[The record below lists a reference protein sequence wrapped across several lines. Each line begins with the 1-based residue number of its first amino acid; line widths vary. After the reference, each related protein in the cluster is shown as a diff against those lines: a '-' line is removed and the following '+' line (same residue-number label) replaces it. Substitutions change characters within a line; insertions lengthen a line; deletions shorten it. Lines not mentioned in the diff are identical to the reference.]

1 VQAFVIRRLLWAILL
16 AVVITLITFMVFF
29 VIPGET
35 RGGPGQHGLI
45 EPTLQNQFNLHG
57 SLPVQYVG
65 FMSHLLR
72 GDIGL
77 SRTMGI
83 PAAQVI
89 VRSLPVT
96 VSLIIGGTL
105 FWLLLAVPIG
115 MLSAARPRSLLDK
128 GLMIFVLLGVS
139 AHPLWLSLVLSYVF
153 GVQLHV
159 FPVAG
164 YCDFVRPGQ
173 QHLCGGPTYWAYHMF
188 LPWLTF
194 ALGFAALYAR
204 MIRATVIESLDED
217 YVRTARAKGA
227 GKLRVM
233 RRHVLPNAVL
243 PIISMLGMDVGIA
256 FAGALFIEIVYGLP
270 GMGLMMFRS
279 LNAGDLP
286 VIMGI
291 VLVVSLAVA
300 LANLVADIL
309 TCLVDPRIRGAT
321 RSARAGFPIL
331 RWRPRAQPRVTE
343 STS

>member
-1 VQAFVIRRLLWAILL
+1 
-16 AVVITLITFMVFF
+16 
-29 VIPGET
+29 
-35 RGGPGQHGLI
+35 
-45 EPTLQNQFNLHG
+45 
-57 SLPVQYVG
+57 
-65 FMSHLLR
+65 
-72 GDIGL
+72 
-77 SRTMGI
+77 
-83 PAAQVI
+83 
-89 VRSLPVT
+89 
-96 VSLIIGGTL
+96 
-105 FWLLLAVPIG
+105 

-233 RRHVLPNAVL
+233 RRHVRPNSVL
-243 PIISMLGMDVGIA
+243 TISSMLGRVVGIA
-256 FAGALFIEIVYGLP
+256 FV
-270 GMGLMMFRS
+270 
-279 LNAGDLP
+279 GD
-286 VIMGI
+286 
-291 VLVVSLAVA
+291 
-300 LANLVADIL
+300 
-309 TCLVDPRIRGAT
+309 THT
-321 RSARAGFPIL
+321 
-331 RWRPRAQPRVTE
+331 
-343 STS
+343 

>member
-1 VQAFVIRRLLWAILL
+1 
-16 AVVITLITFMVFF
+16 M
-29 VIPGET
+29 
-35 RGGPGQHGLI
+35 
-45 EPTLQNQFNLHG
+45 
-57 SLPVQYVG
+57 
-65 FMSHLLR
+65 
-72 GDIGL
+72 
-77 SRTMGI
+77 
-83 PAAQVI
+83 
-89 VRSLPVT
+89 
-96 VSLIIGGTL
+96 
-105 FWLLLAVPIG
+105 
-115 MLSAARPRSLLDK
+115 
-128 GLMIFVLLGVS
+128 
-139 AHPLWLSLVLSYVF
+139 LSYVF

-331 RWRPRAQPRVTE
+331 RWRPRAQPQVTE